1 MAAQVKTY
9 YATLELDPRS
19 GQWMADI
26 EDLPVHTWGRTLAK
40 VKEYAHEA
48 LAAHLDTTPAEV
60 AGHIVFR
67 TPQLPAPVLD
77 ALGHA
82 EQARTDADSA
92 AVRAADAKA
101 AAARALV
108 RDVHLSMRDAAEI
121 LGVSHQRVQQLLSPA
136 PAPQV
141 TPRTKRQAPK
151 RVAS

>member
-1 MAAQVKTY
+1 MAARITPPSRSMATASSASSRKLKDSRSSLRPSEPAWNGDPGTY
-9 YATLELDPRS
+9 A
-19 GQWMADI
+19 
-26 EDLPVHTWGRTLAK
+26 
-40 VKEYAHEA
+40 
-48 LAAHLDTTPAEV
+48 TPAEV

-92 AVRAADAKA
+92 AVRAAEAKA

-121 LGVSHQRVQQLLSPA
+121 LGVSHQRVQQLLSPT
-136 PAPQV
+136 PAP
-141 TPRTKRQAPK
+141 TGPHRTKSQAPK